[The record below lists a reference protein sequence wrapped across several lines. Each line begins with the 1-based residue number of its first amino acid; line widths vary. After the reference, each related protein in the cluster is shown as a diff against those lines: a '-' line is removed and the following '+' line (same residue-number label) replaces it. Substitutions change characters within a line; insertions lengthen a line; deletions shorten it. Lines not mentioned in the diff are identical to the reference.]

1 MAGPGV
7 GGVPLPAMPSLD
19 DADLGLGT
27 LTSTGPVAT
36 VDPAIDAALWAVV
49 FAGGIGSRFWP
60 LSTPARPKPI
70 LALVSERTLIEDTV
84 GRLQP
89 LIPPERV
96 LILTSHD
103 IAPAIRSVTR
113 DVPDEN
119 VLVEPR
125 PLGTAAALAW
135 ASAELVRRAG
145 PGALCCAVHADLAV
159 AFPEVFRQTVR
170 RAAAVAARDEALVS
184 IGIRP
189 SRAEPAFG
197 YVQPGPPIDADQ
209 SLAAGGVVATTGYVE
224 KPSTVEAEL
233 RIASGALW
241 HGGIL
246 VAPARTVLSQLGT
259 HTPEVASALD
269 AVRRGD
275 LEGFVARVRATSLER
290 GLLERT
296 DRLLVTLGDFGW
308 DDVGTW
314 ASLRRARDLDD
325 DGNGAIGDVR
335 FVDAESNVVHAG
347 HGRVVVYGVS
357 KLLVVTVDG
366 LTFVTSLDRAADLNR
381 LLDALPGSMRINPA
395 GPSPA

>member
-1 MAGPGV
+1 M
-7 GGVPLPAMPSLD
+7 
-19 DADLGLGT
+19 
-27 LTSTGPVAT
+27 
-36 VDPAIDAALWAVV
+36 
-49 FAGGIGSRFWP
+49 
-60 LSTPARPKPI
+60 
-70 LALVSERTLIEDTV
+70 
-84 GRLQP
+84 
-89 LIPPERV
+89 
-96 LILTSHD
+96 
-103 IAPAIRSVTR
+103 
-113 DVPDEN
+113 
-119 VLVEPR
+119 
-125 PLGTAAALAW
+125 
-135 ASAELVRRAG
+135 
-145 PGALCCAVHADLAV
+145 HADLAV
-159 AFPEVFRQTVR
+159 AFPEAFRQTVR
-170 RAAAVAARDEALVS
+170 RAAAVAARDDALVS

-197 YVQPGPPIDADQ
+197 YVQPGLSIDADYP
-209 SLAAGGVVATTGYVE
+209 LATGGVAATTGYVE
-224 KPSTVEAEL
+224 KPSAVEAEA
-233 RIASGALW
+233 RIVAGALW
-241 HGGIL
+241 HGGIF
-246 VAPARTVLSQLGT
+246 VAPARTVLAQLAT
-259 HTPEVASALD
+259 HTPEVASGLD

-275 LEGFVARVRATSLER
+275 LEDFVARVRATSLER

>member
-1 MAGPGV
+1 
-7 GGVPLPAMPSLD
+7 
-19 DADLGLGT
+19 
-27 LTSTGPVAT
+27 
-36 VDPAIDAALWAVV
+36 
-49 FAGGIGSRFWP
+49 
-60 LSTPARPKPI
+60 
-70 LALVSERTLIEDTV
+70 
-84 GRLQP
+84 
-89 LIPPERV
+89 
-96 LILTSHD
+96 
-103 IAPAIRSVTR
+103 
-113 DVPDEN
+113 
-119 VLVEPR
+119 
-125 PLGTAAALAW
+125 
-135 ASAELVRRAG
+135 
-145 PGALCCAVHADLAV
+145 VHADLAV

-197 YVQPGPPIDADQ
+197 YVQPGLPIDADQ
-209 SLAAGGVVATTGYVE
+209 PLAAGGVATTAGYVE
-224 KPSTVEAEL
+224 KPSAIEAEL

-246 VAPARTVLSQLGT
+246 VAPARTVLSQLAA
-259 HTPEVASALD
+259 HTPEVAPALD
-269 AVRRGD
+269 AIRRGD
-275 LEGFVARVRATSLER
+275 RDGFVARVRATSLER

-347 HGRVVVYGVS
+347 HGRVVIYGVS